1 MDENFDDQV
10 VIWRNIIKDKLKIWV
25 LFEYGTCVIIK
36 QPENDIQSQAKE
48 LLKKWG
54 PVVPGTSA
62 GDFNVI
68 DLDNNPG
75 WVVLYHQPDIMN
87 YVSPEE
93 IIKEFSEELLGDQ
106 LTIGLYGRKKR
117 HEDAMKLN
125 ILHVEDK
132 RT

>member
-1 MDENFDDQV
+1 MDENMESLIDILRD
-10 VIWRNIIKDKLKIWV
+10 IIKGEKKIWV
-25 LFEYGTCVIIK
+25 MFEHGTCIIIK
-36 QPENDIQSQAKE
+36 KPEDNIQSQAIE

-75 WVVLYHQPDIMN
+75 WVVLYHHPDILN

-93 IIKEFSEELLGDQ
+93 IKKEFSEDLIGDQ
-106 LTIGLYGRKKR
+106 MTIGLFGRKKR
-117 HEDAMKLN
+117 HDDAISLK
-125 ILHVEDK
+125 IIHIEGK
-132 RT
+132 Q